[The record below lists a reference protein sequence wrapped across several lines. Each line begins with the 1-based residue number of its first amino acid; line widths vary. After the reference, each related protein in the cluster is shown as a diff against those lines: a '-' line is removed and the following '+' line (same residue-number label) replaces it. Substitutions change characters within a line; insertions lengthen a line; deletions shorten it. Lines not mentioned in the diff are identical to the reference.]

1 VSCMSNNGLGGIP
14 RPSGGGYPPR
24 KLTAMNKR
32 ATKHRGLRASM
43 IAVALAVLFLFIGT
57 ITMNVVALVNASVFL
72 FISFIMDKFP
82 EERVRDILDMGVNTN
97 VP

>member
-1 VSCMSNNGLGGIP
+1 
-14 RPSGGGYPPR
+14 
-24 KLTAMNKR
+24 
-32 ATKHRGLRASM
+32 M